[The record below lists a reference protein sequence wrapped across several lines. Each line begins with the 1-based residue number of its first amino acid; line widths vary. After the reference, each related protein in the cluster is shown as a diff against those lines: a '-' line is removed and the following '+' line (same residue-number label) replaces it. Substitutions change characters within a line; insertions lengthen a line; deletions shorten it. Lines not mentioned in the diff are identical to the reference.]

1 MMTTATLEP
10 VTRESQATAA
20 RAAAAAQQ
28 VRYPLTQGVNPW
40 LVTASVM
47 LPTFMEVLD
56 TAIASVALPYIAGSL
71 SASNSEATWVLTSYL
86 VANAVILP
94 ASNWFARRF
103 GRKNFLLTCVVIF
116 TVASFF
122 CGAAPSLG
130 IILLARVMQGAGGGA
145 LQPLSQSILLES
157 FPVAKRSMAMAA
169 YGLGI
174 VVAPVLGPTLGG
186 WLTDTFSWRY
196 AFYINIPVG
205 LLAVFMISRFIH
217 DPPYIK
223 NAKVGPFDNI
233 GFGLLIIWSG
243 ALQIVL
249 DKGQEDDWFG
259 AVWVRWTVAALVLSL
274 VGWVWH
280 SWTHPRGLVDLHILK
295 NRNFRTGC
303 FLIALLGMCI
313 YITIAIL
320 PLYYQEILGYTAF
333 SAGLVVG
340 PRGIGSFIG
349 SPIIGFLGSRIDPRK
364 LLTAGFLG
372 FGVCSLIFGMVD
384 LNIGPLTLLIP
395 ILLTGFALSFVFVPL
410 ATMSTSTLT
419 REEMGNATGLF
430 NMLRN
435 IGGSIGIAMAST
447 ALIRRA
453 AFHQVQIGA
462 NLTASTY
469 AVQQKSAAMAGYLSH
484 QLGPAAA
491 RPGTMALLYGMLEQ
505 QAALKAYVDVF
516 RWTALLAFFC
526 AAAVWLFNKPPKNAA
541 PPPGAH

>member
-1 MMTTATLEP
+1 MTTATLQP
-10 VTRESQATAA
+10 AQSVQSGGGSAA
-20 RAAAAAQQ
+20 HQ
-28 VRYPLTQGVNPW
+28 RYPLTQGVNPW
-40 LVTASVM
+40 LVTVSVM

-103 GRKNFLLTCVVIF
+103 GRKNFLLFCVVVF
-116 TVASFF
+116 TIASFF
-122 CGAAPSLG
+122 CGAAPSLAV
-130 IILLARVMQGAGGGA
+130 ILLARVVQGAGGGA

-157 FPVAKRSMAMAA
+157 FPVQKRSAAMAA

-205 LLAVFMISRFIH
+205 LLAVFMISRFVH

-223 NAKVGPFDNI
+223 NAKVSPFDNI
-233 GFGLLIIWSG
+233 GFGLLIVWTG
-243 ALQIVL
+243 CLQVVL

-259 AVWVRWTVAALVLSL
+259 AVWVRWAVAAIVFAF
-274 VGWVWH
+274 VGWIWR
-280 SWTHPRGLVDLHILK
+280 SWSNPKGLLDLHVLK
-295 NRNFRTGC
+295 DRNFRTGC

-340 PRGIGSFIG
+340 PRGIGSFVG

-364 LLTAGFLG
+364 LLSVGFIG
-372 FGVCSLIFGMVD
+372 FGVCSMIFGTVN
-384 LNIGPLTLLIP
+384 LNIGPTTLLWP
-395 ILLTGFALSFVFVPL
+395 IMLTGFALSFVFVPL
-410 ATMSTSTLT
+410 ATLSTSTIP

-435 IGGSIGIAMAST
+435 IGGSIGIAMATT

-453 AFHQVQIGA
+453 AFYQTEIGA
-462 NLTASTY
+462 HVSPANP
-469 AVQQKSAAMAGYLSH
+469 VMQQRSRAIAGYLGH
-484 QLGPAAA
+484 RLGLPSG
-491 RPGTMALLYGMLEQ
+491 RPGAFGLMYGELMK
-505 QAALKAYVDVF
+505 QAALRSYVDVF

-526 AAAVWLFNKPPKNAA
+526 AGAVWLFKKPEKHVA

>member
-1 MMTTATLEP
+1 MTTAVLEPASP
-10 VTRESQATAA
+10 VTRTVVSPAYQ
-20 RAAAAAQQ
+20 
-28 VRYPLTQGVNPW
+28 RYPLTQGVNPW
-40 LVTASVM
+40 LVTVSVM

-103 GRKNFLLTCVVIF
+103 GRKNFLLFCVVVF

-122 CGAAPSLG
+122 CGAAPSLSV
-130 IILLARVMQGAGGGA
+130 ILLARVLQGAGGGA

-157 FPVAKRSMAMAA
+157 FPVKQRSQAMAA

-205 LLAVFMISRFIH
+205 ILAVFMISRFVH

-223 NAKVGPFDNI
+223 NAKVSAFDNI
-233 GFGLLIIWSG
+233 GFGLLILWTG
-243 ALQIVL
+243 CLQVVL

-259 AVWVRWTVAALVLSL
+259 TMWVRWAMAALIFGF
-274 VGWVWH
+274 VGWVWR
-280 SWTHPRGLVDLHILK
+280 SWANPQGLVDLHILK

-320 PLYYQEILGYTAF
+320 PLYFQEILGYTAF
-333 SAGLVVG
+333 AAGLVVG
-340 PRGIGSFIG
+340 PRGIGSIIG

-364 LLTAGFLG
+364 LLCAGFLG
-372 FGVCSLIFGMVD
+372 FGVCSLIFGTVNLD
-384 LNIGPLTLLIP
+384 IGPTTLLIP

-410 ATMSTSTLT
+410 ATLSTSTLT

-435 IGGSIGIAMAST
+435 IGGSIGIAMAAT

-453 AFHQVQIGA
+453 AFYQTQIGA
-462 NLTASTY
+462 HVSASDP
-469 AVQQKSAAMAGYLSH
+469 AWQQKSRAVAMYLGH
-484 QLGPAAA
+484 QVGPANGRGGAM
-491 RPGTMALLYGMLEQ
+491 GLMYGMLQQ
-505 QAALKAYVDVF
+505 QAALRSYVDVF

-526 AAAVWLFNKPPKNAA
+526 AGAVWLFRKPEKHVE
-541 PPPGAH
+541 PPARTH

>member
-1 MMTTATLEP
+1 MP
-10 VTRESQATAA
+10 S
-20 RAAAAAQQ
+20 AAAQA
-28 VRYPLTQGVNPW
+28 RYPLTQGVNPW
-40 LVTASVM
+40 LVTVSVM

-103 GRKNFLLTCVVIF
+103 GRKRFLLTCVVLF
-116 TVASFF
+116 TIASFF

-130 IILLARVMQGAGGGA
+130 VILFARIMQGAGGGA
-145 LQPLSQSILLES
+145 MQPLSQSILLES
-157 FPVAKRSMAMAA
+157 FPVSQRSMSMAA

-174 VVAPVLGPTLGG
+174 VLAPVIGPTLGG

-205 LLAVFMISRFIH
+205 ILAVFLISRFVH

-233 GFGLLIIWSG
+233 GFGLLMVWTGS
-243 ALQIVL
+243 LQIVL

-259 AVWVRWTVAALVLSL
+259 AIWVRWAVTALIVSL
-274 VGWVWH
+274 IWWIWH
-280 SWTHPRGLVDLHILK
+280 SWTHRDGLLDLHVLRD
-295 NRNFRTGC
+295 RNFRTGC
-303 FLIALLGMCI
+303 FMIAMLGMAI

-320 PLYYQEILGYTAF
+320 PLYYQEVLGYTAF
-333 SAGLVVG
+333 TAGLVVG

-349 SPIIGFLGSRIDPRK
+349 SPVIGFLGSRVDQRI
-364 LLTAGFLG
+364 LLCGGFIA
-372 FGVCSLIFGMVD
+372 FGICALIFGAVNLD
-384 LNIGPLTLLIP
+384 IGPYTLLIP
-395 ILLTGFALSFVFVPL
+395 ITLTGFALSFVFVPL
-410 ATMSTSTLT
+410 ATMATSTIP

-435 IGGSIGIAMAST
+435 IGGSIGISMATT

-453 AFHQVQIGA
+453 AQHQSDLGA
-462 NLTASTY
+462 NLGPTS
-469 AVQQKSAAMAGYLSH
+469 AVLQQKSAALSAYLGH
-484 QLGPAAA
+484 HVGHAAA
-491 RPGTMALLYGMLEQ
+491 RPGSFGLLYGQMMQ
-505 QAALKAYVDVF
+505 QSALLAYVDVF
-516 RWTALLAFFC
+516 RWTAILAFFC
-526 AAAVWLFNKPPKNAA
+526 AGATWLFKKPVKQSDSGTPV
-541 PPPGAH
+541 H

>member
-1 MMTTATLEP
+1 MTTA
-10 VTRESQATAA
+10 
-20 RAAAAAQQ
+20 AAQA
-28 VRYPLTQGVNPW
+28 RYPLTQGVNPW
-40 LVTASVM
+40 LVTVSVM

-103 GRKNFLLTCVVIF
+103 GRKRFLLTCVVIF

-130 IILLARVMQGAGGGA
+130 VILLARVLQGAGGGA

-157 FPVAKRSMAMAA
+157 FPLEKRSMSMAA

-174 VVAPVLGPTLGG
+174 VLAPVLGPTLGD

-205 LLAVFMISRFIH
+205 ILAVVLISRFVH

-223 NAKVGPFDNI
+223 NAKWSAFDNI
-233 GFGLLIIWSG
+233 GFGLLMVWTG
-243 ALQIVL
+243 ALQIVP

-259 AVWVRWTVAALVLSL
+259 AVWVRWAVAALVCAL
-274 VGWVWH
+274 VGWLWH
-280 SWTHPRGLVDLHILK
+280 SWTHPEGLVDLHVLRD
-295 NRNFRTGC
+295 RNFRTGC
-303 FLIALLGMCI
+303 FMIAMLGMAI

-320 PLYYQEILGYTAF
+320 PLYYQEVLGYTAF
-333 SAGLVVG
+333 TAGLVVG

-349 SPIIGFLGSRIDPRK
+349 SPVVGFLGSRVDQRI
-364 LLTAGFLG
+364 LLCGGFLV
-372 FGVCSLIFGMVD
+372 FGICALVFGAVNLD
-384 LNIGPLTLLIP
+384 IGPYTLLIP
-395 ILLTGFALSFVFVPL
+395 ITLTGFALSFVFVPL
-410 ATMSTSTLT
+410 ATMATSTIP

-435 IGGSIGIAMAST
+435 IGGSIGISMATT

-453 AFHQVQIGA
+453 ALHQDEIGA
-462 NLTASTY
+462 HLSPAN
-469 AVQQKSAAMAGYLSH
+469 AVLQQKSAALAHYLAH
-484 QLGPAAA
+484 RIGPAQA
-491 RPGTMALLYGMLEQ
+491 RPGAFGMLYGLMEQ
-505 QAALKAYVDVF
+505 QAALMAYVDVF

-526 AAAVWLFNKPPKNAA
+526 AIAAWLFKKPKKNAV
-541 PPPGAH
+541 PPTGVH

>member
-1 MMTTATLEP
+1 MTTAALAADESRSRHHNSKSALE
-10 VTRESQATAA
+10 
-20 RAAAAAQQ
+20 
-28 VRYPLTQGVNPW
+28 RYPLTQGVNPW

-71 SASNSEATWVLTSYL
+71 SATNSEATWVLTSYL

-94 ASNWFARRF
+94 ASNWFARRW
-103 GRKNFLLTCVVIF
+103 GRKRFLLICVVLF
-116 TVASFF
+116 TIASFF

-130 IILLARVMQGAGGGA
+130 VILLARILQGAGGGA

-157 FPVAKRSMAMAA
+157 FPPAKRSMSMAA

-205 LLAVFMISRFIH
+205 ILAVFMIARFVH

-233 GFGLLIIWSG
+233 GFGLLIVWTG
-243 ALQIVL
+243 CLQVVL

-259 AVWVRWTVAALVLSL
+259 ALWVRWAVAALILGFI
-274 VGWVWH
+274 GWVWR
-280 SWTHPRGLVDLHILK
+280 SWTNRSGLVDLHVLK
-295 NRNFRTGC
+295 DRNFRTGC

-333 SAGLVVG
+333 TAGLVVG

-349 SPIIGFLGSRIDPRK
+349 SPVIGLLGSRIDNRK
-364 LLTAGFLG
+364 LLSAGFVG
-372 FGVCSLIFGMVD
+372 FGICSYIFGTVNLD
-384 LNIGPLTLLIP
+384 IGPYTLLFP

-410 ATMSTSTLT
+410 ATMSTSTIP

-435 IGGSIGIAMAST
+435 IGGSIGIAMATT
-447 ALIRRA
+447 AIIRRA
-453 AFHQVQIGA
+453 ALHQTELGA
-462 NLTASTY
+462 RLSASDP
-469 AVQQKSAAMAGYLSH
+469 VLQQKSRIIATYLGH
-484 QLGPAAA
+484 HLGSAQA
-491 RPGTMALLYGMLEQ
+491 RPGAMGLMYGMLQ
-505 QAALKAYVDVF
+505 RQSALLAYVDVF
-516 RWTALLAFFC
+516 RWTALLAFLC
-526 AAAVWLFNKPPKNAA
+526 AALAWMFKKPAA
-541 PPPGAH
+541 HSTPPPGIH

>member
-1 MMTTATLEP
+1 MTTTDAN
-10 VTRESQATAA
+10 A
-20 RAAAAAQQ
+20 
-28 VRYPLTQGVNPW
+28 RYPLTQGVNPW
-40 LVTASVM
+40 LVTLSVM

-103 GRKNFLLTCVVIF
+103 GRKRFLLTCVIIF

-122 CGAAPSLG
+122 CGAAPSLSV
-130 IILLARVMQGAGGGA
+130 ILLARILQGAGGGA

-157 FPVAKRSMAMAA
+157 FPVQKRSMAMAA

-205 LLAVFMISRFIH
+205 LLAVFMITRFVH
-217 DPPYIK
+217 DPPFIK
-223 NAKVGPFDNI
+223 NAKVGAFDNI
-233 GFGLLIIWSG
+233 GFGLLIVWTG
-243 ALQIVL
+243 CLQVVL

-259 AVWVRWTVAALVLSL
+259 AIWVRWAVAALVVAL

-280 SWTHPRGLVDLHILK
+280 SWAHPRGLVDLHVLK
-295 NRNFRTGC
+295 NRNLRTGC

-333 SAGLVVG
+333 TAGLVVG

-364 LLTAGFLG
+364 LLCAGFIG
-372 FGVCSLIFGMVD
+372 FGLCSLVFGTVD
-384 LNIGPLTLLIP
+384 LNIGPYTLLVP

-410 ATMSTSTLT
+410 ATMSTSTLS

-447 ALIRRA
+447 ALTRRA
-453 AFHQVQIGA
+453 AFHQTQIAA
-462 NLTASTY
+462 NLSPSDP
-469 AVQQKSAAMAGYLSH
+469 VLQRDSAAIAMYLGH
-484 QLGPAAA
+484 RLGPESA
-491 RPGTMALLYGMLEQ
+491 RAGSYGLIYGQLQQ
-505 QAALKAYVDVF
+505 QAALMAYVDVF

-526 AAAVWLFNKPPKNAA
+526 AGAVWLFKKPPTHVA
-541 PPPGAH
+541 PPAGIH